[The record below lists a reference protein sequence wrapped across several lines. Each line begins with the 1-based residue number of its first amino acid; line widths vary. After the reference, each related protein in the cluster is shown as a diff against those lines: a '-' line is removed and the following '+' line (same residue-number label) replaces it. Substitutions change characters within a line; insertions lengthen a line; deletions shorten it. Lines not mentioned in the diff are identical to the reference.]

1 MAHRSFRHLAA
12 GASIL
17 ALALGAGA
25 CAPLDRL
32 AEVGEAPAL
41 TNPQNPTA
49 RPNYRPVS
57 MPMPAPEPVD
67 RDANS
72 LWRSGSRAFFKDQR
86 AAKVG
91 DIITVNI
98 NIADSAGIKNQT
110 QRTRASNETAKATA
124 LAGYEAS
131 LGRMLPNAVDPT
143 NLINA
148 NADSLSQG
156 TGSIDRSEAIKIKVA
171 AIVTQVL
178 PNGNLVV
185 HARQEVRVNAE
196 MRELQIA
203 GVIRREDIASDN
215 TIAADKIAEARVA
228 YGGRGT
234 ISDVQ
239 QPRYGQQLYDIFF
252 PF

>member
-1 MAHRSFRHLAA
+1 MAVSLRPLIAAAA
-12 GASIL
+12 GA
-17 ALALGAGA
+17 ALALGA
-25 CAPLDRL
+25 CTPLDRL
-32 AEVGEAPAL
+32 AEIGEPPVM

-57 MPMPAPEPVD
+57 LPMPAPEPVHHE
-67 RDANS
+67 ANS

-86 AAKVG
+86 ASKVG
-91 DIITVNI
+91 DIITVNV
-98 NIADSAGIKNQT
+98 NITDSAAINNRT
-110 QRTRASNETAKATA
+110 QRTRASNETAAATA
-124 LAGYEAS
+124 LLGYEKGLHQMFPS
-131 LGRMLPNAVDPT
+131 EIDPT

-148 NADSLSQG
+148 NADSLAQG
-156 TGSIDRSEAIKIKVA
+156 AGSINRAEAIKLKVA
-171 AIVTQVL
+171 AVVTQVL

-185 HARQEVRVNAE
+185 NARQEVRVNSE

-203 GVIRREDIASDN
+203 GVIRREDISSDN

-234 ISDVQ
+234 ITDVQ
-239 QPRYGQQLYDIFF
+239 QPRYGQQIYDIIF

>member
-1 MAHRSFRHLAA
+1 
-12 GASIL
+12 
-17 ALALGAGA
+17 
-25 CAPLDRL
+25 
-32 AEVGEAPAL
+32 
-41 TNPQNPTA
+41 
-49 RPNYRPVS
+49 

-91 DIITVNI
+91 DIITVNV

>member
-1 MAHRSFRHLAA
+1 MAMSLRHLAA
-12 GASIL
+12 SASIA

-25 CAPLDRL
+25 CTPLDRL
-32 AEVGEAPAL
+32 AEIGEPPVM

-57 MPMPAPEPVD
+57 MPMPAPEPVH
-67 RDANS
+67 REANS
-72 LWRSGSRAFFKDQR
+72 LWRAGSRAFFKDQR

-98 NIADSAGIKNQT
+98 NIADSAAIKNQT
-110 QRTRASNETAKATA
+110 ARTRNSDETAAATA
-124 LAGYEAS
+124 LLGYESS
-131 LGRMLPNAVDPT
+131 LNRMLPQEVDPT

-148 NADSLSQG
+148 NAKSLSQG
-156 TGSIDRSEAIKIKVA
+156 TGSIDRNESIKIKVA
-171 AIVTQVL
+171 AVVTQVL

-185 HARQEVRVNAE
+185 HARQEVRVNSE

-203 GVIRREDIASDN
+203 GVIRREDISSDN

-234 ISDVQ
+234 ITDVQ
-239 QPRYGQQLYDIFF
+239 QPRYGQQLYDIIF

>member
-1 MAHRSFRHLAA
+1 MAVSLRHLVVS
-12 GASIL
+12 ASL
-17 ALALGAGA
+17 AALALGAGA
-25 CAPLDRL
+25 CTPLDRL
-32 AEVGEAPAL
+32 AEIGEPPAL

-57 MPMPAPEPVD
+57 MPMPAPEPVQ
-67 RDANS
+67 REANS

-98 NIADSAGIKNQT
+98 NIADSAAIKNQT
-110 QRTRASNETAKATA
+110 QRTRASDETAKATA
-124 LAGYEAS
+124 LLGYEAG
-131 LGRMLPNAVDPT
+131 LHQMFPGTVDPT

-148 NADSLSQG
+148 NAASLSQG
-156 TGSIDRSEAIKIKVA
+156 TGAIDRNEAIKIKVA
-171 AIVTQVL
+171 AVVTQVL
-178 PNGNLVV
+178 PNGNLVL
-185 HARQEVRVNAE
+185 HARQEVRVNSE

-203 GVIRREDIASDN
+203 GVIRREDISSDN
-215 TIAADKIAEARVA
+215 MISADKIAEARVA

-234 ISDVQ
+234 ITDVQ
-239 QPRYGQQLYDIFF
+239 QPRYGQQLYDIVF